1 MFTKSESVEDSLS
14 LKFCLSKLKDK
25 EQLIIDLV
33 SQGFKQREIADKM
46 NEKPNTVAA
55 IISRA
60 NRKLKNVC
68 KKIRFCIVI
77 IYAKGKLWKIIKY

>member
-1 MFTKSESVEDSLS
+1 
-14 LKFCLSKLKDK
+14 
-25 EQLIIDLV
+25 LIIDLV

-60 NRKLKNVC
+60 NRKLKKCMQEN
-68 KKIRFCIVI
+68 
-77 IYAKGKLWKIIKY
+77 